1 MRGSPKGQARAVLQ
15 QIDFTE
21 HKDYELRSRHV
32 AKQKAREDGAKT
44 SSEVAKRTGIYSYAT
59 RRVYQRLCAEFL
71 QFSREND
78 GVKDAKKIE
87 EVHVERFLA
96 FKAETVKFSS
106 LKAYASAL
114 NKFAVGLN
122 KMDGGRRD
130 WTAQIQAVKDG
141 VDLEDR
147 SFSDPKAYENPA
159 SILLGLDGD
168 FRTLAELQLFGG
180 LRVSEGLKIT
190 EKNLRGGK
198 LYLTM
203 TKGGRR
209 RTTIQLPRSTYSKVA
224 QAVKERG
231 EFKVIDHQYSYALKK
246 ATEAAGEKWR
256 GTHGLR
262 WNYVQHRFEEL
273 QAQNGLEYEEAL
285 QQVALEIGH
294 GRASITE
301 WYLRR

>member
-1 MRGSPKGQARAVLQ
+1 MRGSPRGQVNSILQ
-15 QIDFTE
+15 LID
-21 HKDYELRSRHV
+21 HKDHANSTTRSRHAAKLQARKDGARTSSDV
-32 AKQKAREDGAKT
+32 AKK
-44 SSEVAKRTGIYSYAT
+44 TGIYSYAT
-59 RRVYQRLCAEFL
+59 RRVYQRLCEEFL

-78 GVKDAKKIE
+78 GIKDAQKID

-96 FKAETVKFSS
+96 FKAEIVKFSS

-122 KMDGGRRD
+122 AFDGGRRD
-130 WTAQIQAVKDG
+130 WTTATQSVKDG
-141 VDLEDR
+141 VSLEER
-147 SFSDPKAYENPA
+147 SCPDPKAYENPA
-159 SILLGLDGD
+159 AFLQALDEP

-180 LRVSEGLKIT
+180 LRVSEGLKLT

-209 RTTIQLPRSTYSKVA
+209 RETIVLPESTFRKVE
-224 QAVKERG
+224 QAILKDG
-231 EFKVIDHQYSYALKK
+231 EFKVVDHQYSYALKQ
-246 ATEAAGEKWR
+246 AVIGVGEKWH

-262 WNYVQHRFEEL
+262 WNYVQYRFEEL
-273 QAQNGLEYEEAL
+273 QAHDGLDYDEAL

-301 WYLRR
+301 WYLRK